1 MPDDPGA
8 RRGQSR
14 LIVASHAGRPQLDLL
29 ERRLFGQK
37 LNGVTVIPLKNEVA
51 GPSALQRKVRGYG
64 HEGD

>member
-14 LIVASHAGRPQLDLL
+14 LIVASHAGRAQLDLL
-29 ERRLFGQK
+29 ERRRFGQK
-37 LNGVTVIPLKNEVA
+37 LNGVAVIPLKNEVA
-51 GPSALQRKVRGYG
+51 VLLRCSARSGSYG

>member
-14 LIVASHAGRPQLDLL
+14 LIVAAHAGRAQLDLL
-29 ERRLFGQK
+29 ERRRFGQK

-51 GPSALQRKVRGYG
+51 GPSAVAAQGQGLWA
-64 HEGD
+64 